1 MEQRFVELEDRLGP
15 TWEFEG
21 VPRGALRVHD
31 VRWAALVRRS
41 LPSDVTF
48 EQNAEWVQAGGGED
62 RFLERGE
69 IDDGQYGEAYEAL
82 TELDTVAR
90 DVETAV
96 ALLER
101 TAEQETWRDVWE
113 ALSVVS
119 VDALVASVRR
129 ATVGGG
135 GRHARTR
142 RRAPRRAGHL
152 PLAAGARARAAAP
165 RRVLLARACVRAS
178 PL

>member
-1 MEQRFVELEDRLGP
+1 MEVEQQLWP

-41 LPSDVTF
+41 LPSDVSF
-48 EQNAEWVQAGGGED
+48 DQYAAWVQAGGGED

-69 IDDGQYGEAYEAL
+69 IDDGQYGEAYESL
-82 TELDTVAR
+82 TELDAIAR
-90 DVETAV
+90 DATNAI

-101 TAEQETWRDVWE
+101 TAEQETWRDVRE

-119 VDALVASVRR
+119 LDALVARE
-129 ATVGGG
+129 
-135 GRHARTR
+135 
-142 RRAPRRAGHL
+142 
-152 PLAAGARARAAAP
+152 
-165 RRVLLARACVRAS
+165 RVLLRRVAFYWYEQA
-178 PL
+178 